1 MGPIFK
7 TELLIYQ
14 SKANFGEKNLFAKI
28 TRHLDLESRKM
39 PVVSFRNR
47 ISISMANILYIRMER
62 GILVP
67 KHSSHKHFPPGGGT
81 WFANIRG
88 GAAGKS
94 EKLPCP
100 GVRFLKMIPC
110 PGAKGS

>member
-1 MGPIFK
+1 MNK
-7 TELLIYQ
+7 E
-14 SKANFGEKNLFAKI
+14 
-28 TRHLDLESRKM
+28 
-39 PVVSFRNR
+39 
-47 ISISMANILYIRMER
+47 
-62 GILVP
+62 
-67 KHSSHKHFPPGGGT
+67 PGGGT

>member
-1 MGPIFK
+1 MKFDRDQK
-7 TELLIYQ
+7 Q
-14 SKANFGEKNLFAKI
+14 FFF
-28 TRHLDLESRKM
+28 RMLDGMLDA
-39 PVVSFRNR
+39 FD
-47 ISISMANILYIRMER
+47 
-62 GILVP
+62 
-67 KHSSHKHFPPGGGT
+67 PGGGT

>member
-1 MGPIFK
+1 MPNLQ
-7 TELLIYQ
+7 TT
-14 SKANFGEKNLFAKI
+14 SK
-28 TRHLDLESRKM
+28 S
-39 PVVSFRNR
+39 RNR
-47 ISISMANILYIRMER
+47 QAQLTINQGVIGKNEVIDDSRVYEETDETEIVCIVPIVMVNISPEIIAIEFQSDY
-62 GILVP
+62 VT
-67 KHSSHKHFPPGGGT
+67 PPGGGT

-110 PGAKGS
+110 FGAKGS